1 MHMILHREYLLKR
14 GTVFD
19 ADNIGKIDRF
29 RNLPESFRHRLSIVK
44 GHLYYG
50 VHQYIPRPAQY
61 FTLLRKPLERT
72 VSLYNYLM
80 AEPNTPFYKEVNE
93 KQYTLEQLFENGY
106 ILNIDNCQVRFLCGA
121 GPIPFGQVNER
132 HLQMAIDNLSNCYDA
147 VGISEHFD
155 ESILLFA
162 KKFGWATPWYTRQ
175 NEGRGGGIRLSE
187 LSEATLEKLKH
198 YNRYD
203 EILYQKAVELFRKEM
218 DAAGPGFMDEVA
230 AFKKE
235 NELRQAKTE
244 RNTLLM
250 NYVRKLR
257 FYLGLQK
264 M

>member
-1 MHMILHREYLLKR
+1 MILHREYLLKSD
-14 GTVFD
+14 TVFD
-19 ADNIGKIDRF
+19 SDNIGKIELF
-29 RNLPESFRHRLSIVK
+29 KNLPERFRRRLSLVK

-50 VHQYIPRPAQY
+50 VHQYIPRPVQY

-72 VSLYNYLM
+72 ISLYNYLM
-80 AEPNTPFYKEVNE
+80 AEPNTPFYKELNE
-93 KQYTLEQLFENGY
+93 KQYSLDQLFENGY

-121 GPIPFGQVNER
+121 EPIPFGQVNEI
-132 HLQMAIDNLSNCYDA
+132 HLQMAIDNLSNHYDA
-147 VGISEHFD
+147 VGISERFD

-162 KKFGWATPWYTRQ
+162 RKFNWGTPWYTRQ
-175 NEGRGGGIRLSE
+175 NEGRGAGIKLSE
-187 LSEATLEKLKH
+187 LKADTLEKLQY

-203 EILYQKAVELFRKEM
+203 EILYQRALELFQEELN
-218 DAAGPGFMDEVA
+218 AAGPGFMDEVA

-235 NELRQAKTE
+235 NELRMAKTK
-244 RNTLLM
+244 RSVLLM